1 MVEDRI
7 TDGKRI
13 GQLLASELTGLE
25 RGSLADVEVVD
36 AEPDAEPT
44 PDGTV
49 AFGVDHDGER
59 VATAY
64 VHDDHARLA
73 VEGAPGDEVA
83 AEREGDSDGIER
95 DDLDVNADGEGAT
108 IRVHSGAAAKRA
120 ADALRTV
127 LASRDQ

>member
-25 RGSLADVEVVD
+25 RGPLVDVEVVD
-36 AEPDAEPT
+36 ADPDAEPA
-44 PDGTV
+44 PDGMF
-49 AFGVDHDGER
+49 AFGVDHAGER

-73 VEGAPGDEVA
+73 VEVDGSDDA
-83 AEREGDSDGIER
+83 AVSERPDRG
-95 DDLDVNADGEGAT
+95 DDLDVSADAEGVT
-108 IRVHSGAAAKRA
+108 IRVYSGAAAKRA
-120 ADALRTV
+120 VDALRA
-127 LASRDQ
+127 LLE